1 MEPNQMLDWIKR
13 PENLTTALILGA
25 ALAQPRDPGRNAF
38 QTVLQRGAG
47 ALAFRGGM
55 ENQIQDQRLKEGAA
69 AEQAYARQ
77 ETQRSNKQREDLTG
91 QQIGVD
97 KERNVITRENI
108 AATTAEGTAN
118 RANAL
123 TLKQTPDALTPEQK
137 NMYNQQAGYY
147 SRMPQAPGGGAGGKS
162 SAYDPF
168 VEDDIEMF
176 KKWAD
181 AKIAA
186 GQTPD
191 PLEWTKT
198 MAPVLAMRTQMR
210 SMMQQGIM
218 PTINQRADGSY
229 ELFVGGVAP
238 PANGATPGAVPDQG
252 PTGLAA
258 IAGNIIASDTERR
271 QQTEEAAKPVRPE
284 TIAKYKDSLGAMDS
298 GQLNRLLVA
307 AKSDKNVSLEDL
319 KAIRA
324 AIRARVKLE
333 YDQEFA
339 KTGFSA
345 TP

>member
-1 MEPNQMLDWIKR
+1 
-13 PENLTTALILGA
+13 
-25 ALAQPRDPGRNAF
+25 
-38 QTVLQRGAG
+38 
-47 ALAFRGGM
+47 
-55 ENQIQDQRLKEGAA
+55 
-69 AEQAYARQ
+69 
-77 ETQRSNKQREDLTG
+77 
-91 QQIGVD
+91 
-97 KERNVITRENI
+97 
-108 AATTAEGTAN
+108 
-118 RANAL
+118 
-123 TLKQTPDALTPEQK
+123 
-137 NMYNQQAGYY
+137 MYNQQAGYY